1 MLALTML
8 LSMAV
13 FANSAA
19 FADDAP
25 ASVSQQLKLISSQI
39 DSLEQKN
46 TTSAWYYCVAD
57 LDHDGCLEFIAA
69 SLHPADRS
77 TNLKVWTV
85 SKVATTLT

>member
-1 MLALTML
+1 MKRKSYLCMMLALTML

-46 TTSAWYYCVAD
+46 TTSAW
-57 LDHDGCLEFIAA
+57 
-69 SLHPADRS
+69 
-77 TNLKVWTV
+77 
-85 SKVATTLT
+85 